1 MGIVAGGDLVS
12 VVIPAYN
19 AERTL
24 DETLIS
30 VRQQSHVHLEIIVV
44 DDGSTDGT
52 ATVARRH
59 AAVDRRLRLVSI
71 ANSGVAVARN
81 TAIRASTGGFI
92 APIDADDLW
101 HPEKIARQMAVM
113 RARGPMT
120 GFVYTLSRR
129 IDCDSR
135 VLRTWGDGL
144 FEGKVY
150 LRMLLCNFV
159 GNGSSLL
166 IRREAIDE
174 VGGYEPELHR
184 LGAQGAEDY
193 FLQLMIARR
202 WEVGLVPEFLTGYR
216 QRPDSLSR
224 AGERMARS
232 HCLMLD
238 RLARHFPETPPD
250 VLAAAEAQV
259 RAKLSVAL
267 LRAGRPGMALRE
279 FGASAQLACHVAMK
293 CATAQAWETTR
304 GSTRRWIARF
314 MPEPAPRRPNFF
326 ELDSKEGRE
335 PFCHLLGNRIAALSE
350 MEANFFATIPVQ
362 RQQQRQ
368 RVVDVAPAFKPAPK
382 GQVAHGT

>member
-1 MGIVAGGDLVS
+1 VGIVAGSDLVS
-12 VVIPAYN
+12 VVVPAYN

-24 DETLIS
+24 DETLMS
-30 VRQQSHVHLEIIVV
+30 VRQQSHGHLEIIVV

-59 AAVDRRLRLVSI
+59 AAADRRLRLVSI

-81 TAIRASTGGFI
+81 TAIRASTGDFI

-101 HPEKIARQMAVM
+101 HPDKIARQMAVM
-113 RARGPMT
+113 RARGAMT

-129 IDCDSR
+129 IDCDNR

-184 LGAQGAEDY
+184 LGAQGTEDY

-238 RLARHFPETPPD
+238 RLARYFPETPPD

-267 LRAGRPGMALRE
+267 LRAGRHSMALLE
-279 FGASAQLACHVAMK
+279 FSASARLDSHVALR

-304 GSTRRWIARF
+304 GSTRRRIARLV
-314 MPEPAPRRPNFF
+314 PESAPTRPNFF
-326 ELDSKEGRE
+326 ELDPNRGRE
-335 PFCHLLGNRIAALSE
+335 PFCHLLGNRIAALAV
-350 MEANFFATIPVQ
+350 MEADFFATMPVQ

-368 RVVDVAPAFKPAPK
+368 RIADAAPAFGTVSK